1 MKEERQRILKMV
13 QEGKLSVN
21 EALTLLEELDKSS
34 KTMEQKQE
42 EIIHELSEAVNYEEA
57 KKEDSVHH
65 KFQSVKDK
73 IFDFVDSALK
83 KIKDFDLDFNFG
95 QPIEVSHIFHHGE
108 AIVKDI
114 DVDVANGAVKLV
126 PWDQRDVR
134 IECNAKVY
142 RVHSQEEARQS
153 FIKEVLFAVE
163 GGKMRFSTQ
172 QKWMK
177 VDAKI
182 YVPQED
188 YDYVR
193 VRMFNGPIEG
203 KNLKVNNLK
212 VKAANGKINLDAII
226 SRKTEVEIANGHIQL
241 SNSTA
246 DEIELE
252 SINGAI
258 KLDGDFVKADVQTFN
273 GDVHCSLKNR
283 TESIVAKATTGS
295 IDIFLPES
303 VSAEGELK
311 TNLGGFSVELEG
323 IQIVEE
329 KTEKI
334 QKMLRFKPVNDEK
347 KVVKVFADSKTGSIH
362 LKNVQEF

>member
-1 MKEERQRILKMV
+1 MLEERKRILNMV
-13 QEGKLSVN
+13 KEGKLTVD
-21 EALTLLEELDKSS
+21 EALTLLEELEKSS

-42 EIIHELSEAVNYEEA
+42 EIIHDLSTAVNFEEA
-57 KKEDSVHH
+57 KKEDNVHY

-83 KIKDFDLDFNFG
+83 KMKEFDLDLNFG
-95 QPIEVSHIFHHGE
+95 QSIEVSHIFQHGD
-108 AIVKDI
+108 ANVKEI
-114 DVDVANGAVKLV
+114 DVDVANGSVKLV

-134 IECNAKVY
+134 VECNAKVY

-153 FIKEVLFAVE
+153 FLKDVVFGIE
-163 GGKMRFSTQ
+163 GEKMRFGTQ

-182 YVPQED
+182 YVPQEF
-188 YDYVR
+188 YEYVR

-203 KNLKVNNLK
+203 KNIKANNLK
-212 VKAANGKINLDAII
+212 VKAANGKINLDSII
-226 SRKTEVEIANGHIQL
+226 SGKTEVETANGHIHL
-241 SNSTA
+241 SNCTA
-246 DEIELE
+246 DDLELE

-258 KLDGDFVKADVQTFN
+258 ELDGDVARADVQTFN
-273 GDVHCSLKNR
+273 GNVHCTLKNR
-283 TESIVAKATTGS
+283 AESIVAKATTGS
-295 IDIFLPES
+295 IEIFLPES
-303 VSAEGELK
+303 VSAEGDLK

-329 KTEKI
+329 KSEMI
-334 QKMLRFKPVNDEK
+334 QKMLRFKPLHDEK

-362 LKNVQEF
+362 IKKRES